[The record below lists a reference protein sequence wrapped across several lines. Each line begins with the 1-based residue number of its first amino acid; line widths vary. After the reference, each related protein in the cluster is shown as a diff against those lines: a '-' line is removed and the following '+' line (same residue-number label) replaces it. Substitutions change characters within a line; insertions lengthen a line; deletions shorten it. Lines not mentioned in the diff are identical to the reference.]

1 MADTE
6 NQQQGAGAQTEELD
20 ASLLDQIL
28 QETKLAPSDD
38 GYDVAKKGVAA
49 FISEL
54 LKPTDGQSQ
63 VSGAAVDMMITEI
76 DKKLSDQVDQIIHNE
91 DFKTLESAWRS
102 LKFVVD
108 RTDFRQNIKIE
119 MMSVSKDELAGRF

>member
-108 RTDFRQNIKIE
+108 RTDFRQNIVQLMIDQNDSFNK
-119 MMSVSKDELAGRF
+119 LL

>member
-102 LKFVVD
+102 MKFVVD
-108 RTDFRQNIKIE
+108 RTDFRQKHQNRN
-119 MMSVSKDELAGRF
+119 DERLQRRVAGRF